1 MLLFLGAFQAEA
13 AAPVNFCGLTLNSS
27 TEINLFRSQY
37 KNANFIELTDFVSP
51 TPGAPA
57 TSARQ
62 WLRRACRAGIK
73 CDVLLVSGHF
83 AGEFFG
89 RSQITVTLED
99 LEELSCMKECDGIFK
114 QPKEVML
121 LGCNTLAGKGK
132 ARETITSYIQRLQEH
147 YSEQF
152 MHPSQ
157 IERVAAF
164 RYLPF
169 GMTYADRMRSIF
181 DRAVKVYGFD
191 SVAPTGPQISPAFAD
206 YLRQVGPDY
215 GHHLSA
221 LRAGQ
226 PNTKLA
232 GVLKSSTYI
241 EYDKPS
247 RGRAPVCMM
256 KDDKLTPAA
265 RLEWIEKALL
275 SEDWIAYSPA
285 ISRYFKEVVD
295 ITSAQVLS
303 PETSRIFQRIRTNK
317 KIYQRVVDTMKDP
330 NFQKLI
336 SVKFELVHLLEAL
349 GFAADNLTQN
359 YRRMIL
365 AELPSKAD
373 QITMA
378 KEDVCTPAYSPL
390 ARAAL
395 KLEDLKEL
403 HEFFRRNPKPK
414 GQPGQESEAW
424 FTKVLS
430 CLAPTAPGIV
440 SYVAAEFE
448 KEVKA
453 KKEVNES
460 VFGPILT
467 AISEHAPVPGEQIER
482 LMSLSQDA
490 RVYMIENVIAR
501 QKFLDY
507 QSSQVVLRSLKNQST
522 RVLTLTALGSSKPD
536 DLAIQRFLLDMHA
549 DKSLNEEVRDELRK
563 VVAAIA
569 PQRAEIQSELLK
581 IYLKS
586 GETAVDPK
594 AFARIAPPTLETI
607 DKLLKEKGSPS
618 LHRLLALL
626 VIARPDHPAL
636 KDFFL
641 RNLGTSDRANRAL
654 VTKILANALTQK
666 FDQQVHDTVVRNWK
680 SGRRVPGMV
689 TYVLQRNRQD
699 IGLLVEV
706 LESWKTFAAD
716 DPIYAEIQ
724 KIVESRLVWRPE
736 LLKTVFRLVGAS
748 REDIQLY
755 LIEYIRMSDIPE
767 DTRRTVIAE
776 LERIL
781 TTKQSKTVKAA
792 INEILPV
799 LRVDAGLTK

>member
-1 MLLFLGAFQAEA
+1 MLLFVGVFHAEA
-13 AAPVNFCGLTLNSS
+13 AASVNFCGLTLNSS
-27 TEINLFRSQY
+27 TEIDLFRSQY

-57 TSARQ
+57 TTARQ
-62 WLRRACRAGIK
+62 WLKRACRAGIK
-73 CDVLLVSGHF
+73 CDVLVVSGHF

-121 LGCNTLAGKGK
+121 LGCNTLAGKGTE
-132 ARETITSYIQRLQEH
+132 RESITSYIQRLQEH

-181 DRAVKVYGFD
+181 DRSVKVYGFD
-191 SVAPTGPQISPAFAD
+191 SVAPTGPQISPSFSE

-215 GHHLSA
+215 GKHLSS
-221 LRAGQ
+221 LKAGQ

-232 GVLKSSTYI
+232 TVLKNSTYI
-241 EYDKPS
+241 EYDKAS

-275 SEDWIAYSPA
+275 SEDWIAFSPA

-295 ITSAQVLS
+295 INSAQVLS
-303 PETSRIFQRIRTNK
+303 PETSKIFQRIRTNK

-330 NFQKLI
+330 NFQKLV

-349 GFAADNLTQN
+349 GFDAENLMQN

-365 AELPSKAD
+365 AELPTKAD
-373 QITMA
+373 QIAMS

-395 KLEDLKEL
+395 KLEDLKGL
-403 HEFFRRNPKPK
+403 HEFFRKNPKPK
-414 GQPGQESEAW
+414 GQAGQESETW
-424 FTKVLS
+424 FTKVVS
-430 CLAPTAPGIV
+430 CLAPTSPSIV
-440 SYVAAEFE
+440 AYVATELE
-448 KEVKA
+448 KELKA
-453 KKEVNES
+453 KKDVNES

-467 AISEHAPVPGEQIER
+467 AISEHASVPGENLER
-482 LMSLSQDA
+482 MMAISQDA

-507 QSSQVVLRSLKNQST
+507 QSSQLVLKSLKNQST

-536 DLAIQRFLLDMHA
+536 DLAIQRYLLDMHA
-549 DKSLNEEVRDELRK
+549 DKSLNTEVREELRK
-563 VVAAIA
+563 VMAAIE
-569 PQRAEIQSELLK
+569 PQRAEIQAELLK

-586 GETAVDPK
+586 GDSVVDPK
-594 AFARIAPPTLETI
+594 AFKRAAKPTLDTLEKI
-607 DKLLKEKGSPS
+607 LKEKNSPS
-618 LHRLLALL
+618 LHRVLALL
-626 VIARPDHPAL
+626 IVAQPQHTAL
-636 KDFFL
+636 KDFVL
-641 RNLGTSDRANRAL
+641 KNIDTNDKTQRAL
-654 VTKILANALTQK
+654 VTKILAEALSQR
-666 FDQQVHDTVVRNWK
+666 FDQQVHDTVVKNWR

-689 TYVLQRNRQD
+689 TYMLQRSRQE
-699 IGLLVEV
+699 IALLVDV
-706 LESWKTFAAD
+706 LDAWKSFSAR

-724 KIVESRLVWRPE
+724 KIVESRLVWRQE
-736 LLKTVFRLVGAS
+736 LLKTVFKLVNAS

-755 LIEYIRMSDIPE
+755 LIEYIRMADIPE
-767 DTRRTVIAE
+767 DNRKFVVAE
-776 LERIL
+776 LERISK
-781 TTKQSKTVKAA
+781 TKQSKVVKAA
-792 INEILPV
+792 ITEILPV
-799 LRVDAGLTK
+799 LRVDAGLSK